1 MLMEIWHI
9 KICGMQLKALLRHEL
24 MVLNKHRKR
33 AKNQWFISKVLDSK
47 LNSKKVKD
55 IKNVRAEINKM
66 ENKYAIEKIK
76 EPKLDS

>member
-1 MLMEIWHI
+1 
-9 KICGMQLKALLRHEL
+9 

>member
-1 MLMEIWHI
+1 
-9 KICGMQLKALLRHEL
+9 

-76 EPKLDS
+76 EPTLDS